1 MAIVDG
7 ADDKK
12 TLRHLGFD
20 NPVFTRSEH
29 SYLELVDKIAKKYQ
43 TVAVLTDFD
52 EEGKLANGKLTRLL
66 LERNIRVCESCR
78 ETLGTLLNEEN
89 IATIE
94 GIYQLLI

>member
-1 MAIVDG
+1 MH
-7 ADDKK
+7 DKK

-29 SYLELVDKIAKKYQ
+29 PYLELADKIAKRYI

-52 EEGKLANGKLTRLL
+52 EEGKLANERLTTLL
-66 LERNIRVCESCR
+66 LERNIKVCGSCR
-78 ETLGTLLNEEN
+78 ETLETLLKGEG

-94 GIYQLLI
+94 GIYQSLI